1 MESKGKQITAIC
13 VHFAVVIMEIIA
25 ISVSWNKQGIHM
37 FVYFTELSNIFGA
50 LVCLVYG
57 CFLISQLRNGKAVPE
72 YMKILRFVSA
82 GALALTF
89 FTVIFV
95 LAPIAGSKP
104 DYTMAESYIAYL
116 THDSMIVTHTLG
128 PLSVIFSFLFLDNF
142 ETDRFKKV
150 FFGIIPTVL
159 YVIVSVT
166 MNVLRIWVGPYPFLH
181 VYEQPVWVSIM
192 WLFVMTGFSFFL
204 CFCLWALKKQIN
216 KKKR

>member
-1 MESKGKQITAIC
+1 MKSKAKQITAIC
-13 VHFAVVIMEIIA
+13 VQLAVVIMEIIA
-25 ISVSWNKQGIHM
+25 ISVSGQRQGTRM
-37 FVYFTELSNIFGA
+37 FIYFTELSNIFGG
-50 LVCLVYG
+50 LVCLAYA
-57 CFLISQLRNGKAVPE
+57 CFLIAQLKSGKAIPE

-104 DYTMAESYIAYL
+104 DYSMKESYIAYL
-116 THDSMIVTHTLG
+116 TYESMIVTHTLG
-128 PLSVIFSFLFLDNF
+128 PITVILSFLFLDDFAADN
-142 ETDRFKKV
+142 FKKV

-166 MNVLRIWVGPYPFLH
+166 MNVLKIWVGPYPFLH
-181 VYEQPVWVSIM
+181 VYEQPVWASIM
-192 WLFVMTGFSFFL
+192 WVFIMIGFSFLL

-216 KKKR
+216 KKNR